1 MNHKKFQQRIAPPHK
16 QARIFTSR
24 GVASGVGCV
33 GCVAARQLSR
43 VSRVSRVMGA
53 VW

>member
-33 GCVAARQLSR
+33 AARQLSR